1 MAPKPPIVRAAPAEP
16 WRPSIRALALAA
28 LLVLSG
34 GAAGPADTALSG
46 AEGHPRGRLPLALPV
61 AAFGEPAL
69 DEAAGRAVDDWNA
82 LATEALGL
90 RVFAP
95 APGVAAAQVLVRV
108 EPPGAS
114 RAMGVTEIDA
124 DAAGVIRLPVRIAV
138 VGPHARGQVSREVV
152 LYQVLAHELGH
163 ALGLDHA
170 ADPRSLMCCVAGA
183 VDFADPATREAYV
196 AARRQP
202 DVPSARTHPV
212 AHSRPS

>member
-1 MAPKPPIVRAAPAEP
+1 MATVLVHI
-16 WRPSIRALALAA
+16 A
-28 LLVLSG
+28 LLAYAA
-34 GAAGPADTALSG
+34 AAGIYLAWLVRPRTWLVPA
-46 AEGHPRGRLPLALPV
+46 GRTLLLAGLLLHL
-61 AAFGEPAL
+61 ASFGEPAL
-69 DEAAGRAVDDWNA
+69 DEAAGRAVEDWNA

-95 APGVAAAQVLVRV
+95 APSVAAAQVLVRV
-108 EPPGAS
+108 EPPRAS
-114 RAMGVTEIDA
+114 GAMGVTEIDA

-163 ALGLDHA
+163 ALGLGHV

-183 VDFADPATREAYV
+183 VDFADPVTREAYV

-202 DVPSARTHPV
+202 DIRSARTQLVEHYRRFW
-212 AHSRPS
+212 SRAP

>member
-1 MAPKPPIVRAAPAEP
+1 MRAA
-16 WRPSIRALALAA
+16 LGLAA

-34 GAAGPADTALSG
+34 AAGAADTALSG
-46 AEGHPRGRLPLALPV
+46 AEGHPRGRLPLALHL
-61 AAFGEPAL
+61 ASFGEPAL
-69 DEAAGRAVDDWNA
+69 DEAAGRAVEDWNA
-82 LATEALGL
+82 LATEGLGL

-95 APGVAAAQVLVRV
+95 APSVAVAQVLVRI
-108 EPPGAS
+108 EPPRAS
-114 RAMGVTEIDA
+114 GAMGVTEIDA

-163 ALGLDHA
+163 ALGLGHV

-183 VDFADPATREAYV
+183 VDFADPVTREAYV

-202 DVPSARTHPV
+202 DIRSARTQLVEHYRRFW
-212 AHSRPS
+212 SRAP